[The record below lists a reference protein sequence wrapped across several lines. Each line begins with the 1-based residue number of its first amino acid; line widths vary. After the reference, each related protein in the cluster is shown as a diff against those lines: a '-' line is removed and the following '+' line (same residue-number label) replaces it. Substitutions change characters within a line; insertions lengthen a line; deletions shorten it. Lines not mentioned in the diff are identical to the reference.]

1 MKKYMMMALATAMI
15 SLTAFAQQGENN
27 QNRGFRQGQR
37 PDMSKM
43 TEMRANQIAN
53 QLSLDDATTAK
64 FTEIYKAYVKDLQ
77 AVNTKYHPKKE
88 ADKNS
93 NEAKQ
98 GPKTRPERKA
108 MTDKE
113 VEDRMVNGFK
123 EKKEKIEVQENY
135 YKKFRAILNPKQI
148 QKVYAMGGNNGRKGM
163 RAMNG
168 NKGRKGMRAM
178 NGRGGQQRMRGQF
191 RGGQNGGP
199 RMMPQGPRRFAWN
212 APQDNNKQM

>member
-1 MKKYMMMALATAMI
+1 MMAIATAMI
-15 SLTAFAQQGENN
+15 SMTSFAQQVDNS
-27 QNRGFRQGQR
+27 QNRGRRQGPR

-64 FTEIYKAYVKDLQ
+64 FTEIYKSYVNDLQ

-88 ADKNS
+88 VSKKEDKN
-93 NEAKQ
+93 NNDAKQ

-108 MTDKE
+108 LTDKE

-135 YKKFRAILNPKQI
+135 YKKFRTILNPKQI
-148 QKVYAMGGNNGRKGM
+148 QKVYAMGGNNGRRGINKGM
-163 RAMNG
+163 
-168 NKGRKGMRAM
+168 KP
-178 NGRGGQQRMRGQF
+178 RGGQQKMRGQF
-191 RGGQNGGP
+191 RGGKNGGP
-199 RMMPQGPRRFAWN
+199 RMMPQGSRRFAWN
-212 APQDNNKQM
+212 APQSNSKQM